1 MSQRDQLKKARA
13 ARAKKRGKFAF
24 ILIVLIALYVWAIAG
39 IEFRGIQETAGPVTQ
54 SILKGFISP
63 DWSYV
68 YSPDGEDLI
77 RGLLETLAIAIV
89 GIFLSII
96 LAVPVG
102 LWAAKNLSSSSIT
115 SQSGKGVLSF
125 FRTLPDIILAL
136 LFIKVVGPGA
146 YAGMLALGIGAI
158 GMLGKLYAEEVEAMD
173 PGPVESITA
182 VGGNK
187 LQQLAFGVI
196 PQVLPG
202 FISATLYRFEINMR
216 SAATLGLIGAGGIG
230 TSLIFAIQGRSWDRV
245 GIIIIGIVIV
255 VLIVDFISSALR
267 KRIV

>member
-1 MSQRDQLKKARA
+1 MKSTDSLKRERLIR
-13 ARAKKRGKFAF
+13 RAKYSLLFIILASLYTWAFAS
-24 ILIVLIALYVWAIAG
+24 L
-39 IEFRGIQETAGPVTQ
+39 EFRGLLDTAWPVTKN
-54 SILKGFISP
+54 IINGFISP
-63 DWSYV
+63 DLSYI
-68 YSPDGEDLI
+68 YNPQGEDLI

-89 GIFLSII
+89 GVVLSVI
-96 LAVPVG
+96 LAVPIG
-102 LWAAKNLSSSSIT
+102 LWAAKNLSKYSLISHG
-115 SQSGKGVLSF
+115 GKGTLSF

-173 PGPVESITA
+173 PGPVESIVS

-187 LQQLAFGVI
+187 LEQLAFGVI

-216 SAATLGLIGAGGIG
+216 SAATLGVIGAGGIG
-230 TSLIFAIQGRSWDRV
+230 TPLIFAIQGRSWDRV
-245 GIIIIGIVIV
+245 GIILIGIVVV
-255 VLIVDFISSALR
+255 VLIVDLISSALR

>member
-1 MSQRDQLKKARA
+1 MSQRDQLKKARVK
-13 ARAKKRGKFAF
+13 RRGKLA
-24 ILIVLIALYVWAIAG
+24 LLLIALVVLYVWAFSG
-39 IEFRGIQETAGPVTQ
+39 IEFKGIQETAGPVTKN
-54 SILKGFISP
+54 ILKGFISP

-77 RGLLETLAIAIV
+77 RGLVETLAIAIV
-89 GIFLSII
+89 GIVLSVIFAI
-96 LAVPVG
+96 PIG
-102 LWAAKNLSSSSIT
+102 LWASKNLSSNFLAF
-115 SQSGKGVLSF
+115 QSGKGLLSF
-125 FRTLPDIILAL
+125 IRTLPDIILAL

-230 TSLIFAIQGRSWDRV
+230 TSLIFAIQGRTWDRV
-245 GIIIIGIVIV
+245 GMILIGIVVV
-255 VLIVDFISSALR
+255 VLIVDLISSALR

>member
-13 ARAKKRGKFAF
+13 RKRGKIAI
-24 ILIVLIALYVWAIAG
+24 ILIGLIAIYVWAISG
-39 IEFRGIQETAGPVTQ
+39 IEFRGIQETAGPVTKN
-54 SILKGFISP
+54 ILKGFISP

-77 RGLLETLAIAIV
+77 RGLLETLAIAIA

-102 LWAAKNLSSSSIT
+102 LWAAKNLSKSFIT

-146 YAGMLALGIGAI
+146 FAGMLALGIGAM

-173 PGPVESITA
+173 PGPVESIAA

-216 SAATLGLIGAGGIG
+216 SAATLGLIGAGGVG
-230 TSLIFAIQGRSWDRV
+230 TALIFAIQGRSWDRV
-245 GIIIIGIVIV
+245 GIILIGIVVV
-255 VLIVDFISSALR
+255 VLIVDLLSSALR
-267 KRIV
+267 KRIT

>member
-1 MSQRDQLKKARA
+1 MNQSVPLKKAR
-13 ARAKKRGKFAF
+13 RKRRWKFTALF
-24 ILIVLIALYVWAIAG
+24 IVLIALYTWAFSG
-39 IEFRGIQETAGPVTQ
+39 IEFKGIQETAWPVTKN
-54 SILKGFISP
+54 ILHGFISP
-63 DWSYV
+63 DLSFV

-89 GIFLSII
+89 GIILSII
-96 LAVPVG
+96 FAIPIG
-102 LWAAKNLSSSSIT
+102 LWAAKNLSSTSLI
-115 SQSGKGVLSF
+115 SQSGKGILSF
-125 FRTLPDIILAL
+125 FRTMPDIILAL

-173 PGPVESITA
+173 QGPVESIAA

-230 TSLIFAIQGRSWDRV
+230 TPLIFAIQGRSWDRV
-245 GIIIIGIVIV
+245 GIIIIGIVIL
-255 VLIVDFISSALR
+255 VLIVDLISSALR